1 MLTETQVRDIKKQI
15 ISQIE
20 ASFPADKKDF
30 ARKRIES
37 MNSEEFEAFLVK
49 NNLAMSQ
56 TGSNPQT
63 TNQGVSQQC
72 IFCLI
77 VSGDIESHK
86 IAENEYAIVVL
97 EINPV
102 SRGHTLIIPKE
113 HALIQG
119 KEKEDS
125 IKKLMKSVSGIIKK
139 KLKPKKI
146 LVSKSNLFGHE
157 TINIIPQFN
166 NETANSPRHQAT
178 PEELIQLKDL
188 LTFSEK
194 TARKTILKKQPK
206 KIKIRPEEKVWLP
219 RRIP

>member
-15 ISQIE
+15 ISQIK

-113 HALIQG
+113 HSLIQG
-119 KEKEDS
+119 KEKEGS
-125 IKKLMKSVSGIIKK
+125 VKKLMKSVSSIINK

-146 LVSKSNLFGHE
+146 LISKSNLFGHE

-166 NETANSPRHQAT
+166 NETANSERHPAT
-178 PEELIQLKDL
+178 PEELFQLKDL
-188 LTFSEK
+188 LTISEK
-194 TARKTILKKQPK
+194 KKAVSAKQPK
-206 KIKIRPEEKVWLP
+206 KIKIRPEE
-219 RRIP
+219 

>member
-1 MLTETQVRDIKKQI
+1 MLTDEQVKTIKKQI

-37 MNSEEFEAFLVK
+37 MNSEELEAFLVK
-49 NNLAMSQ
+49 NNLAISQ
-56 TGSNPQT
+56 AGSGPQA

-113 HALIQG
+113 HSLIQG

-166 NETANSPRHQAT
+166 KETANSQRHSAT
-178 PEELIQLKDL
+178 PEELIQLKSL
-188 LTFSEK
+188 LTISEK
-194 TARKTILKKQPK
+194 KKGAIAEGRPK
-206 KIKIRPEEKVWLP
+206 VIKVKAEEKMWLP